1 MTEIYLPLSKLPL
14 DFIVCIFWCS
24 VHVALKLWLAYVLFS
39 SILLKK
45 DGKGQEKRQKE
56 SKQRKREKERESE
69 CVCVS
74 MCVCLCVCVCVC
86 VFACVCVCV
95 CVCARAWVCVCV
107 CVCVCECMC
116 VCIWACY
123 FRFTLVKNWQPYSD
137 YSGTMTLWTSFS
149 ESSASSSCCFCFV

>member
-24 VHVALKLWLAYVLFS
+24 VHVALNLLWLAYVLFS

-45 DGKGQEKRQKE
+45 DGKGQEKWQKE

-95 CVCARAWVCVCV
+95 CVCLCVRACDGRRWRVRFFLLLLLSVNDLFV
-107 CVCVCECMC
+107 TDGALPSFTF
-116 VCIWACY
+116 IYKWIY
-123 FRFTLVKNWQPYSD
+123 FIKYAIA
-137 YSGTMTLWTSFS
+137 
-149 ESSASSSCCFCFV
+149 ESCFLAHFW